1 MEAESSIEKRTRH
14 ITSNTR
20 RPPLETRPYLP
31 GHTIPGFFFLSSQQ
45 RNNEKNENIRGT
57 KTHRGKHSDMSIPFF
72 FFFFIL
78 PFFFYHFFLSS
89 LKAQS
94 ACCASHGQWPKRSVY
109 IYSFDRYNSI
119 SFPRNC
125 CFFKTSKLMIVNDLK
140 KQTCG
145 YFLFVRQ
152 TATVCDVS

>member
-1 MEAESSIEKRTRH
+1 MMEAESSIEKRTRH

-72 FFFFIL
+72 FFSLSCPSFFIIS
-78 PFFFYHFFLSS
+78 FFHHLRPN
-89 LKAQS
+89 LRAV
-94 ACCASHGQWPKRSVY
+94 HLMDNGQNVRY
-109 IYSFDRYNSI
+109 IYI
-119 SFPRNC
+119 VLTAIIAFP
-125 CFFKTSKLMIVNDLK
+125 FHEIVVFSKHP
-140 KQTCG
+140 
-145 YFLFVRQ
+145 
-152 TATVCDVS
+152 S